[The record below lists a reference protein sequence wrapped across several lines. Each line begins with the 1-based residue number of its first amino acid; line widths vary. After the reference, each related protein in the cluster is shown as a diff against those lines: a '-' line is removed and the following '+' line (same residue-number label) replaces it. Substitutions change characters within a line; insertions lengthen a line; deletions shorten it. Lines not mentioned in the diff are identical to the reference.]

1 MRLGAGS
8 EGLRVGAEVES
19 DVARRREA
27 RDRGFAAVKLC

>member
-1 MRLGAGS
+1 MRLGVGS
-8 EGLRVGAEVES
+8 EDLRLGVEVES